1 MPQFEVLAAAPVCS
15 DAAAVVRVENILPDG
30 REIYPGQAAF
40 FEEKNGSQPYSIY
53 TAMPKWRGGAE
64 NEAAAL
70 ASCCRSCL
78 RLAVKHRLLTVDFPS
93 AATEAG
99 YSVSQIAT
107 VAERAIMDFL
117 REHTEILRV
126 RIICDSEQEAEIY
139 RRTYNLWYA
148 ETKSERL

>member
-1 MPQFEVLAAAPVCS
+1 MPRFEVLAAAPACS
-15 DAAAVVRVENILPDG
+15 DAAAVVRVRNILPDG

-40 FEEKNGSQPYSIY
+40 FEGENENLPRSIY
-53 TAMPKWRGGAE
+53 TAAPKWRDGTD

-78 RLAVKHRLLTVDFPS
+78 QLAAKYRLLTVDFPS
-93 AATEAG
+93 AAAETG
-99 YSVSQIAT
+99 YPVSQAAT
-107 VAERAIMDFL
+107 VTERAIMDFL
-117 REHTEILRV
+117 REHTDFVRV
-126 RIICDSEQEAEIY
+126 RMICDSEQEAEIY